1 MIRRF
6 LALLACSAALP
17 LHAQPG
23 EVVITSDQSDTT
35 PTETRLIGHARFG
48 DGVILVTADEI
59 RLDALANTKVVTAL
73 GHVVATRGDRRI
85 LADRLVYRR
94 HDGTFTAEHVRLGA
108 YPYYIAGDSASGT
121 AAEVTVNHATVTYG
135 EPGPWQPSLT
145 AEKIIYAPGQRLRT
159 ENSRAGIGDVRVL
172 PFPRF
177 TQSLDESLISHVS
190 VTGGYRRSLGAFIDA
205 GVHLPTVP
213 GLYLGADVGL
223 YSSRGIMFGPAGS
236 YSRGPDGVDG
246 RGTFRTGYINDHG
259 DKKTDLLGRPV
270 PEERAFAEWQH
281 AQKLAANLSLTAQL
295 NWWKDS
301 EVLRDFRPR
310 SFFPV
315 QQPDSFV
322 ETTYTGQNYFLSA
335 FVRAQ
340 PNSFDT
346 VQERLPEVRFDLL
359 PTAIG
364 GGFLERFNAS
374 AAVLRERSLPVGPL
388 NPTSLAER
396 RADRLDAYYALER
409 PIAPTDWFVF
419 TPMVGARV
427 THYANARTTSADF
440 PIDPATLAA
449 SSAPAGLLLPAW
461 ESIRLGAYTR
471 TLGEVGFDAALRT
484 SGTFDYKNAQWGI
497 NGLRHLFTPRLSYRY
512 IPEADKGRAHIPQ
525 IDRQTFSTYLQPL
538 GLGEPRN
545 LDDLRATNT
554 LRLSFDNTVQTRDAT
569 YGSRDLLLLNLA
581 TDFRFKR
588 APGER
593 DVSEV
598 HTEAAFAP
606 AHWLQVDAYSRLT
619 PQTTTIQE
627 FNSGITVHDGNAWSL
642 RFSNNFLR
650 RQIEDYVV
658 DGRIRL
664 NRTYD
669 ALTRL
674 HYDARKRRFNEQAY
688 GLVQNLDHTWRVSYV
703 VSLYSG
709 PRRESHF
716 GLNVQVEAIGF

>member
-1 MIRRF
+1 VKFRR
-6 LALLACSAALP
+6 LLLLAGLLLAGP

-23 EVVITSDQSDTT
+23 ELVISSDTSDST
-35 PTETRLIGHARFG
+35 PTESRLIGHARFG
-48 DGVILVTADEI
+48 DGVVLVTADEI
-59 RLDALANTKVVTAL
+59 RLDALADTKVVTAL
-73 GHVVATRGDRRI
+73 GHVIATRGATRI
-85 LADRLVYRR
+85 LADKLVYHRS
-94 HDGTFTAEHVRLGA
+94 DGTFTAERVRLGA
-108 YPYYIAGDSASGT
+108 YPYYVAGVSASGT

-145 AEKIIYAPGQRLRT
+145 AEKIIYSPGQRLRT

-177 TQSLDESLISHVS
+177 TQSLGESLVSHVS

-205 GVHLPTVP
+205 GVLLPTAP
-213 GLYLGADVGL
+213 GLFLGADVGL
-223 YSSRGIMFGPAGS
+223 YSSRGIMVGPAGH
-236 YSRGPDGVDG
+236 YALGPDGAAG
-246 RGTFRTGYINDHG
+246 GGSFRTGYINDHG

-281 AQKLAANLSLTAQL
+281 TQKLSDQLSINAQL
-295 NWWKDS
+295 NWWRDS

-315 QQPDSFV
+315 QQPDSFI
-322 ETTYTGQNYFLSA
+322 ETTYTGRNYFLSA

-340 PNSFDT
+340 PNSFEN

-364 GGFLERFNAS
+364 GGLVERITAS
-374 AAVLRERSLPVGPL
+374 AAVLRERSLPVGPF
-388 NPTSLAER
+388 NPLPVAER

-409 PIAPTDWFVF
+409 PIAPTDWFAF
-419 TPMVGARV
+419 TPLVGARI
-427 THYANARTTSADF
+427 THYANAHTSAADLPF
-440 PIDPATLAA
+440 DPAALV
-449 SSAPAGLLLPAW
+449 LPA
-461 ESIRLGAYTR
+461 SARLPLGAYTR

-484 SGTFDYKNAQWGI
+484 SGTFAYKNERWGI

-512 IPEADKGRAHIPQ
+512 IPEADKGRAYIPQ
-525 IDRQTFSTYLQPL
+525 IDRLTFSPYLPPL

-545 LDDLRATNT
+545 IDDLRATNT
-554 LRLSFDNTVQTRDAT
+554 LRLALDNTVQTRDAT
-569 YGSRDLLLLNLA
+569 YGSRDLLRLNLA
-581 TDFRFKR
+581 ADFRFKR
-588 APGER
+588 APGDR
-593 DVSEV
+593 DLSEV
-598 HTEAAFAP
+598 HTEAGFAP
-606 AHWLQVDAYSRLT
+606 ARWLDVDAYSRLT
-619 PQTTTIQE
+619 PQTWTMQE
-627 FNSGITVHDGNAWSL
+627 FNSGITLHDGNVWSL
-642 RFSNNFLR
+642 RFSNNFFR
-650 RQIEDYVV
+650 RQIEDYLV
-658 DGRIRL
+658 DARIRL
-664 NRTYD
+664 NETYE

-674 HYDARKRRFNEQAY
+674 HYDARKRRFNEQSY